1 MGTLKG
7 HKQNKDSNFKSD
19 YYSIREFI
27 GYVEGQKQN
36 LKIMF
41 NAERNGST
49 VLIDNKALSGVQT
62 LVKSNKGTN
71 SLSGILLIIG
81 ETPIFLDT
89 LQYFDEWREVLN
101 GVSSVID
108 GIMQGSLLIAGT
120 YPVTPTP
127 AGVQELTALKEKI
140 RLLLGKVN

>member
-1 MGTLKG
+1 
-7 HKQNKDSNFKSD
+7 
-19 YYSIREFI
+19 
-27 GYVEGQKQN
+27 VEGQKQN

-62 LVKSNKGTN
+62 LVKSSKASTF
-71 SLSGILLIIG
+71 LSGILLIIG

-89 LQYFDEWREVLN
+89 LQYFDEWRDVLN

-108 GIMQGSLLIAGT
+108 GVLQGSLLIAGT